1 MFGGGR
7 SEKDIAAGRF
17 DCSSYVRWAYSQLG
31 INLGPLTSTST
42 ETLKNKGTAVK
53 GGLANAKPGDLI
65 FFDTY
70 KKNGHVVIYLGNNQF
85 IGAQGK
91 TGVGIVD
98 LNSSYGSYF
107 KKRFSGNI
115 RRIAGGGSVAGA
127 MGGTSLGGGIGN
139 YLPNAGA
146 VKGAGTG
153 QAYSQAPMNLRA
165 PINAAAQQYKVNPNL
180 IAAIIKK
187 ESTFKSGLTSSAGA
201 RGYMQLMPATAR
213 AMGVK
218 DPWNTQQ
225 NINGGTKY
233 IAQQLKTYKNNIPL
247 ALAAY
252 NWGPGNLN
260 KAIRKAGGS
269 KDWNQI
275 RRFAPK
281 ETRDYVDKIMGWR

>member
-31 INLGPLTSTST
+31 INLGPLTGTTT

-53 GGLANAKPGDLI
+53 GGLANAKPGDLL

-115 RRIAGGGSVAGA
+115 RRIAGGGNVGA
-127 MGGTSLGGGIGN
+127 ALGGSGN
-139 YLPNAGA
+139 ISFGA
-146 VKGAGTG
+146 SSVKGAAGTG
-153 QAYSQAPMNLRA
+153 KAYQMAPSAVRSI
-165 PINAAAQQYKVNPNL
+165 INIEAQRQKVNPYL
-180 IAAIIKK
+180 IASIIKQ
-187 ESTFKSGLTSSAGA
+187 ESAFKYNAGSSVGA
-201 RGYMQLMPATAR
+201 KGYMQLMPATAKSL
-213 AMGVK
+213 GVTNVY
-218 DPWNTQQ
+218 DAGQ
-225 NINGGTKY
+225 NIAAGTKY
-233 IAQQLKTYKNNIPL
+233 IKQMIEKFGSIELG
-247 ALAAY
+247 LAAY
-252 NWGPGNLN
+252 NAGPGNVN
-260 KAIRKAGGS
+260 KAIRKAGS
-269 KDWNQI
+269 KNWSAVS
-275 RRFAPK
+275 RYLPS
-281 ETRDYVDKIMGWR
+281 ETRNYVPKVMQYR

>member
-1 MFGGGR
+1 M
-7 SEKDIAAGRF
+7 
-17 DCSSYVRWAYSQLG
+17 G
-31 INLGPLTSTST
+31 INLGPLTGTTT

-53 GGLANAKPGDLI
+53 GGLANAQPGDLL

-91 TGVGIVD
+91 TGIGIVD

-115 RRIAGGGSVAGA
+115 RRIGGGGNVAKG
-127 MGGTSLGGGIGN
+127 MGG
-139 YLPNAGA
+139 GA
-146 VKGAGTG
+146 VSAPRGLGTG
-153 QAYSQAPMNLRA
+153 SAYKQAPSNMLGMIGKA
-165 PINAAAQQYKVNPNL
+165 SQTYKVNPNL

-187 ESTFKSGLTSSAGA
+187 ESTFKYNLTSGAGA
-201 RGYMQLMPATAR
+201 KGLMQLMPATAR
-213 AMGVK
+213 EMGVK
-218 DPWNTQQ
+218 NVWDAQQ

-233 IAQQLKTYKNNIPL
+233 IAQMLQKYNNNIPL

-252 NWGPGNLN
+252 NWGGGNLN

-281 ETRDYVDKIMGWR
+281 ETRDYVDKIMSWR

>member
-1 MFGGGR
+1 M
-7 SEKDIAAGRF
+7 
-17 DCSSYVRWAYSQLG
+17 
-31 INLGPLTSTST
+31 TSTST

-53 GGLANAKPGDLI
+53 GGLANAQPGDLI

-115 RRIAGGGSVAGA
+115 RRIAGGGNVGA
-127 MGGTSLGGGIGN
+127 ALGGG
-139 YLPNAGA
+139 GA
-146 VKGAGTG
+146 AMSGAGTG
-153 QAYSQAPMNLRA
+153 TAYRQAPSNLMG
-165 PINAAAQQYKVNPNL
+165 PINNAAKQYGVNPNL

-201 RGYMQLMPATAR
+201 KGYMQLMPATAR

-218 DPWNTQQ
+218 NPWDTQQ

>member
-53 GGLANAKPGDLI
+53 GGLANAQPGDLI

-115 RRIAGGGSVAGA
+115 RRIAGGGNVGA
-127 MGGTSLGGGIGN
+127 ALGGG
-139 YLPNAGA
+139 GA
-146 VKGAGTG
+146 AMSGAGTG
-153 QAYSQAPMNLRA
+153 TAYRQAPSNLMG
-165 PINAAAQQYKVNPNL
+165 PINNAAKQYGVNPNL

-201 RGYMQLMPATAR
+201 KGYMQLMPATAR

-218 DPWNTQQ
+218 NPWDTQQ